1 MKRILTISVLVFL
14 LSSFLPFLPGARVS
28 AQQCPTI
35 TITYQRDSRNHRRV
49 RFTAALP
56 ENQSNLA
63 ATYVWQF
70 GDGNTGNSDTS
81 PTTQHTYATD
91 GTYTVEVDASV
102 AELGQCSATQEITI
116 SPPKRRKEPAPTPMP
131 YVPTC
136 PTLPD
141 HVVVIP
147 TSPRT
152 ECQLVDG
159 PGVGNRSLV
168 EAGYIDAVDVWNH
181 MGDGAEVCFRA
192 AGDIRFLDAATAPR
206 RLLELPS
213 YGKEGMTCTA
223 IDRAGTVVLIP
234 EPPAPP
240 LVKGLADCMV
250 TTTHILNLRTG
261 PAGES
266 MRWLPW
272 NVTLTALERRAGWFL
287 VDYHGEKGW
296 ISAAY
301 VRPQGD
307 CD

>member
-1 MKRILTISVLVFL
+1 MNRILTILVLVFL
-14 LSSFLPFLPGARVS
+14 LSPFLPFLPGARVS
-28 AQQCPTI
+28 TQQCPTI
-35 TITYQRDSRNHRRV
+35 TINYQRDSRNHRRV
-49 RFTAALP
+49 RFTAELP

-63 ATYVWQF
+63 ATYIWQF

-81 PTTQHTYATD
+81 PTIEHTYATV

-102 AELGQCSATQEITI
+102 AEVGQCSATQEIRI
-116 SPPKRRKEPAPTPMP
+116 SPPRRRKEPTPMP

-141 HVVVIP
+141 HVVVTP

-192 AGDIRFLDAATAPR
+192 VGDIRFLDAATAPR
-206 RLLELPS
+206 SLSELPA

-223 IDRAGTVVLIP
+223 LDRAGTVVLVP
-234 EPPAPP
+234 KPPPQG
-240 LVKGLADCMV
+240 LVDCMV
-250 TTTHILNLRTG
+250 TTTHLLNFRTG

-272 NVTLTALERRAGWFL
+272 NVTLTALKRRAGWFL

-296 ISAAY
+296 ISAGY
-301 VRPQGD
+301 VRLQGD
-307 CD
+307 CG